1 MNAGLTDTNL
11 YCIKLSDLS
20 LSARLLALVAASVNY
35 LGALE
40 GISAFLCCVCNN
52 IKAEMTFLQV

>member
-20 LSARLLALVAASVNY
+20 LSAQLLALFAASVNY
-35 LGALE
+35 LGAFE

>member
-1 MNAGLTDTNL
+1 MNAGLADTNP

-35 LGALE
+35 LGAFE
-40 GISAFLCCVCNN
+40 GISTFLCYVCNN
-52 IKAEMTFLQV
+52 VKAEMTFL

>member
-20 LSARLLALVAASVNY
+20 LSAWLTALVAASVNY
-35 LGALE
+35 LGAFE
-40 GISAFLCCVCNN
+40 GINAFLCCVCNN
-52 IKAEMTFLQV
+52 VKGEMTF